1 MSNFQKLCD
10 MIIDLENPN
19 LEELIVELKRI
30 GTLEDRMERSK
41 EVEAIKSSFYRQLGK
56 LKAEAEAAGQNVAET
71 FAGVE
76 ENFKNV
82 YSDYKRER
90 AEYNKAQDAL
100 RQDNYEKKSALIAE
114 LKDLVDNI
122 NDVQATFPALREI
135 QAKWKEIGPVPETVF
150 NEVNKSYQRQMERFY
165 DMVQINH
172 ELRDLDFKK
181 NLEAKEELCAQA
193 EELAKSDNVIDAFN
207 SLQLLHEQWK
217 EIGPVAKE
225 FRDGIWERFKAA
237 TATVNKR
244 YQEHFEVLKAGFAA
258 NLHAKEALCE
268 AVEKIADRQ
277 DIKDAGEWNSLSKE
291 IEQIQ
296 AQWKTIG
303 FASKKDN
310 QKIYDRFRAAC
321 DKFYERKRVYFMGV
335 KDGMEANIAKKEALI
350 AQAEALKDSEEW
362 KKATDQFISLQ
373 RQWKEVGAVPRKKSE
388 QLWKRFRAACDD
400 FFAARD
406 AKAKPEND
414 YYANL
419 KAKRAIIA
427 EIKALTPDSGANK
440 DEYIRRFKEIGFV
453 PFKEKD
459 NITKEFKDALN
470 VAFPPSLNRN
480 DLIRRYNALQQ
491 DIDTYENNIGFFSN
505 SRNSE
510 ALVLQMKKRIEQAK
524 EELKTIEEQIRSQK

>member
-1 MSNFQKLCD
+1 
-10 MIIDLENPN
+10 
-19 LEELIVELKRI
+19 
-30 GTLEDRMERSK
+30 
-41 EVEAIKSSFYRQLGK
+41 
-56 LKAEAEAAGQNVAET
+56 
-71 FAGVE
+71 
-76 ENFKNV
+76 
-82 YSDYKRER
+82 
-90 AEYNKAQDAL
+90 
-100 RQDNYEKKSALIAE
+100 
-114 LKDLVDNI
+114 
-122 NDVQATFPALREI
+122 
-135 QAKWKEIGPVPETVF
+135 
-150 NEVNKSYQRQMERFY
+150 
-165 DMVQINH
+165 
-172 ELRDLDFKK
+172 
-181 NLEAKEELCAQA
+181 
-193 EELAKSDNVIDAFN
+193 
-207 SLQLLHEQWK
+207 
-217 EIGPVAKE
+217 
-225 FRDGIWERFKAA
+225 
-237 TATVNKR
+237 
-244 YQEHFEVLKAGFAA
+244 
-258 NLHAKEALCE
+258 
-268 AVEKIADRQ
+268 
-277 DIKDAGEWNSLSKE
+277 
-291 IEQIQ
+291 
-296 AQWKTIG
+296 
-303 FASKKDN
+303 
-310 QKIYDRFRAAC
+310 
-321 DKFYERKRVYFMGV
+321 MGV
-335 KDGMEANIAKKEALI
+335 KDGMEANIAKKVALI

>member
-1 MSNFQKLCD
+1 

-90 AEYNKAQDAL
+90 AEYNRAQDAL

-217 EIGPVAKE
+217 EIGPVARKQS
-225 FRDGIWERFKAA
+225 D
-237 TATVNKR
+237 
-244 YQEHFEVLKAGFAA
+244 
-258 NLHAKEALCE
+258 
-268 AVEKIADRQ
+268 AV
-277 DIKDAGEWNSLSKE
+277 
-291 IEQIQ
+291 
-296 AQWKTIG
+296 
-303 FASKKDN
+303 
-310 QKIYDRFRAAC
+310 
-321 DKFYERKRVYFMGV
+321 
-335 KDGMEANIAKKEALI
+335 
-350 AQAEALKDSEEW
+350 
-362 KKATDQFISLQ
+362 
-373 RQWKEVGAVPRKKSE
+373 
-388 QLWKRFRAACDD
+388 WKRFRAACDT
-400 FFAARD
+400 FFNN
-406 AKAKPEND
+406 KAKHFSSDEEE
-414 YYANL
+414 YAKNL
-419 KAKRAIIA
+419 AEKRAVIE
-427 EIKALTPDSGANK
+427 EIRAYAITGDKEADVAAMRGFIDKFN
-440 DEYIRRFKEIGFV
+440 EIGFV
-453 PFKEKD
+453 PFKEKAAVQQAFNAVMD
-459 NITKEFKDALN
+459 EKFGQIRNIANEKELSKFKKRVADIKSNAKGGERSLKFERDKLLQRFRKMEQDIAVLENNMGFFAKSKNAEIFKADIQKKIADAREEMARLEEKIRMIDKEF
-470 VAFPPSLNRN
+470 
-480 DLIRRYNALQQ
+480 
-491 DIDTYENNIGFFSN
+491 
-505 SRNSE
+505 
-510 ALVLQMKKRIEQAK
+510 
-524 EELKTIEEQIRSQK
+524 

>member
-1 MSNFQKLCD
+1 M
-10 MIIDLENPN
+10 
-19 LEELIVELKRI
+19 
-30 GTLEDRMERSK
+30 
-41 EVEAIKSSFYRQLGK
+41 
-56 LKAEAEAAGQNVAET
+56 
-71 FAGVE
+71 
-76 ENFKNV
+76 
-82 YSDYKRER
+82 
-90 AEYNKAQDAL
+90 
-100 RQDNYEKKSALIAE
+100 
-114 LKDLVDNI
+114 
-122 NDVQATFPALREI
+122 
-135 QAKWKEIGPVPETVF
+135 
-150 NEVNKSYQRQMERFY
+150 
-165 DMVQINH
+165 
-172 ELRDLDFKK
+172 
-181 NLEAKEELCAQA
+181 
-193 EELAKSDNVIDAFN
+193 
-207 SLQLLHEQWK
+207 
-217 EIGPVAKE
+217 
-225 FRDGIWERFKAA
+225 
-237 TATVNKR
+237 
-244 YQEHFEVLKAGFAA
+244 LKAGFAA